1 MKLYSP
7 DGVSELVAHPT
18 KIDHFLAHGWTVEK
32 KKKKAK
38 KEFVAPVIEAVSEE
52 PIEELDEI
60 KEPE

>member
-18 KIDHFLAHGWTVEK
+18 KVDYFLSKGWTVEK

-38 KEFVAPVIEAVSEE
+38 KEVVAPVVEAVSEE
-52 PIEELDEI
+52 PIKKLDEI